1 MSSHNW
7 LVRAS
12 QVGGLMTKG
21 RGKEEWGATAMK
33 IIQEA
38 VLFEACGIDK
48 HVTSKHIEKG
58 IINEA
63 ESLEMVKRV
72 TGWEIDLEK
81 PKKRLFNKWVTGEPD
96 VLDNGYL
103 IDVKNSWDGS
113 TFPWFESDVPNRDYF
128 YQLQTYM
135 WLSGYTHSY
144 LIYTL
149 TSAPSHMVYKEA
161 EKIAYNLHPL
171 PAYHGKSFDEML
183 SIGEDIANKQLV
195 FDSIPEKQRV
205 KIFRIERDESV
216 IDDIK
221 CRVQKA
227 RDIYYNLLKSLLI
240 NQI

>member
-1 MSSHNW
+1 MTSHEW

-21 RGKEEWGATAMK
+21 RGGSEWGATAMK
-33 IIQEA
+33 IIQDA
-38 VLFEACGIDK
+38 VLFNEFGIDK

-63 ESLEMVKRV
+63 DSLEMIKRV
-72 TGWEIDLEK
+72 TGWEIDLNK
-81 PKKRLFNKWVTGEPD
+81 PKKRWFNQWATGEPD

-113 TFPWFESDVPNRDYF
+113 TFPWFESDVPNKDYF
-128 YQLQTYM
+128 HQLQTYM

-149 TSAPSHMVYKEA
+149 TSAPTHMVYKEA

-183 SIGEDIANKQLV
+183 EIGEDIANKQLV
-195 FDSIPEKQRV
+195 FDSIPENKRV
-205 KIFRIERDESV
+205 KIFKIERDDSV
-216 IDDIK
+216 IEAIRL
-221 CRVQKA
+221 RVEGA
-227 RDIYYNLLKSLLI
+227 REIYEKYYKSL
-240 NQI
+240 NQNV